1 MGNAIRDVIA
11 VRPHSTNA
19 ELADRLPLGRGVRE
33 MYLHYGTFLDL
44 HGLQGPEDAVLVSGG
59 NRHVFA
65 DLLFNRSTTQAT
77 APCWGILD
85 QPDNE
90 RGSSAASYRVPQGG
104 QRPAA
109 GLSVVWYLK
118 LQISI
123 HLEVLA
129 IPGNGREAIF
139 ERRGCVELPLCAHR
153 SYR

>member
-1 MGNAIRDVIA
+1 MHLD
-11 VRPHSTNA
+11 
-19 ELADRLPLGRGVRE
+19 DRAL
-33 MYLHYGTFLDL
+33 LDR
-44 HGLQGPEDAVLVSGG
+44 HFFQWPEDAVLVSGG

-139 ERRGCVELPLCAHR
+139 ERRGRNQRVERLQPVRARVGLDQVVRTAGDVPIRRDCTISRGAPAGL
-153 SYR
+153 YA